1 MSCLPLRDHVL
12 VSVRN
17 VLVVGAGIAGST
29 LAYWLARYGIETTV
43 VERAAG
49 QRSSGSPVDVRG
61 PALPVV
67 EQMNLLE
74 PLRESATLAR
84 SLTVVDS
91 SGGRIGWIPSQ
102 ASADAVEIPRST
114 LAGIL
119 NRAASAHAE
128 VIYDDSVLT
137 LHDDGQGVDVTFER
151 SALRRFDLVV
161 GADGLHSRVRRLT
174 FGPESQFLTHLGL
187 YIATTPLQQ
196 ASANRTVLMHNAPGR
211 AVAVHPTAGRE
222 IAAFIFR
229 GPAQSN
235 LRGQSMDQN
244 KQTVVDAYSGM
255 GWRVPELLNRVRDS
269 EDLYFDSVSRVRL
282 DSWTRGRIVL
292 VGDAAS
298 CVSLLGEGSSMA
310 IAGAATLAHELGTHA
325 DEPDAALRRYEH
337 THRKRVVRCQRGVA
351 IAARLLVPATRAGT
365 TVRNIPFRLWPVLA
379 SVRRTERRP
388 S

>member
-1 MSCLPLRDHVL
+1 M
-12 VSVRN
+12 
-17 VLVVGAGIAGST
+17 
-29 LAYWLARYGIETTV
+29 
-43 VERAAG
+43 
-49 QRSSGSPVDVRG
+49 DVRG

-67 EQMNLLE
+67 EQMNVLAS
-74 PLRESATLAR
+74 LREAATLAR

-91 SGGRIGWIPSQ
+91 SGRRIGWIPSQ
-102 ASADAVEIPRST
+102 ASADAVEIPRSA

-119 NRAASAHAE
+119 NRVASAHAG

-151 SALRRFDLVV
+151 SAPRRFDLVV

-187 YIATTPLQQ
+187 YIATTSLQG
-196 ASANRTVLMHNAPGR
+196 ASADRTVLMHNAPGR
-211 AVAVHPTAGRE
+211 AVAVHPAVGHE

-229 GPAQSN
+229 GPPRSN
-235 LRGQSMDQN
+235 IHDMGMGQN
-244 KQTVVDAYSGM
+244 KQLVVDAYSRL
-255 GWRVPELLNRVRDS
+255 GWRVPELLDRVRDS

-282 DSWTRGRIVL
+282 DSWARGRIVL

-310 IAGAATLAHELGTHA
+310 IAGAATLAHELGA
-325 DEPDAALRRYEH
+325 QVDEPATALRRYEH
-337 THRKRVVRCQRGVA
+337 AHRKRVARRQRGVA
-351 IAARLLVPATRAGT
+351 IASRLLVPATRAGT
-365 TVRNIPFRLWPVLA
+365 AVRNIPFQLWPVLA
-379 SVRRTERRP
+379 SVRRTRATP